1 MFQPFG
7 TAPHLHW
14 LSLRLRQR
22 GLLLPADETAPDWL
36 PTGWQGYTA
45 DNCWLDLGDDD
56 SSALNLRLLHCQQ
69 QQVIAVE
76 ICGQWQPQ
84 GEQLG
89 FMLLCGSALP
99 LPANASRWLDNMA
112 PIPGAWLHCG
122 PAGSARYTLHVM
134 NAMQYAWKLA
144 WQHLPASA
152 TPSAI
157 NWEQCMQQQW
167 RWPTSCSPCHC
178 VTCNSKA
185 LMPPGMMPRPCAT
198 VFPATRTADTLCGQ
212 SGTTY
217 RAGNATARYLHTH
230 CSRFS
235 ARFSHKA
242 SSIAIKKTRQWRVF

>member
-7 TAPHLHW
+7 TAPYLHW

-157 NWEQCMQQQW
+157 NWEQCMQQQMAVADKLLSLSL
-167 RWPTSCSPCHC
+167 RYLQQQGIDAAGHDAETVRTQFSLPPGQQTHFAANLALLIVLAMQQRDTLHSTLQQIFSTLQPQPTSCSQHP
-178 VTCNSKA
+178 S
-185 LMPPGMMPRPCAT
+185 P
-198 VFPATRTADTLCGQ
+198 
-212 SGTTY
+212 
-217 RAGNATARYLHTH
+217 
-230 CSRFS
+230 
-235 ARFSHKA
+235 
-242 SSIAIKKTRQWRVF
+242 